1 MTLDAHDPL
10 EISET
15 KVRKY
20 IKRYNAS
27 QIAL

>member
-1 MTLDAHDPL
+1 MTLEAHDPL

-15 KVRKY
+15 KGWKY

>member
-1 MTLDAHDPL
+1 MTLEPYDPL

-15 KVRKY
+15 KVWKY